1 MFSRTAFRLSA
12 LSASIFALIGVY
24 MPFFPVWLE
33 QRGLDG
39 STIGVILAVPI
50 IVRIVVTAPL
60 VALTE
65 KGVDAR
71 VLLCVA
77 QVCLAGIYLTL
88 LSVSGALAIAVV
100 VACAAVAQAALVPT
114 ADLVTTDAVREDPRL
129 SYSSIRLW
137 GSISFL
143 VCSIGAGY
151 VLQVATVDALVV
163 ALSVLALLSAAVAL
177 GVPINPAARAAAV
190 RERSRARLPPPLIW
204 MIAGAALIQSS
215 HAALYGFGSIL
226 WRGQG
231 FADPTIGFLWAIGVM
246 AEILLFWLVGRGLGR
261 GFGRRL
267 DGVRLMLLGAA
278 GAVIRFA
285 GLAFEP
291 GLAMT
296 LMLQSLHGLSFGAAH
311 LGIMMTLTALAPAG
325 GRGRAQG
332 LFAAGMA
339 TAMAFGMI
347 TSGWLYQSLGPSIY
361 FAMVPV
367 AATGALCVLVAA
379 RYLKAQPQ
387 SSGVGG

>member
-1 MFSRTAFRLSA
+1 MFSSTAFRLSA

-33 QRGLDG
+33 QQGLDG
-39 STIGVILAVPI
+39 SSIGVILAVPI

-60 VALTE
+60 VGLTE
-65 KGVDAR
+65 RGVDAR

-88 LSVSGALAIAVV
+88 LAVSSALAIAII

-114 ADLVTTDAVREDPRL
+114 SDLVTTDAVREDPRL

-137 GSISFL
+137 GSVSFL
-143 VCSIGAGY
+143 VCSVGAGY
-151 VLQVATVDALVV
+151 VLEVATADALIV
-163 ALSVLALLSAAVAL
+163 ALCFLALISATVAL
-177 GVPINPAARAAAV
+177 GVPVNPGARAAAV
-190 RERSRARLPPPLIW
+190 RERARVRLPPSLIW

-231 FADPTIGFLWAIGVM
+231 FADPTIGFFWAIGVV
-246 AEILLFWLVGRGLGR
+246 AEIILFWLIGR

-267 DGVRLMLLGAA
+267 DGVTLMLLGAA
-278 GAVIRFA
+278 GAAIRFG

-291 GLAMT
+291 GLVMT
-296 LMLQSLHGLSFGAAH
+296 LLLQSLHGLSFGAAH
-311 LGIMMTLTALAPAG
+311 LGIMMALTALAPAG

-332 LFAAGMA
+332 FFAAGMA
-339 TAMAFGMI
+339 TAMATAMVS
-347 TSGWLYQSLGPSIY
+347 SGWLYQSLGPYIHLV
-361 FAMVPV
+361 MVPV

-387 SSGVGG
+387 SSGAGG

>member
-1 MFSRTAFRLSA
+1 MFSSTAFRLSA

-33 QRGLDG
+33 QQGLDG

-50 IVRIVVTAPL
+50 VVRIVVTAPL
-60 VALTE
+60 VGLTE
-65 KGVDAR
+65 RGVDAR
-71 VLLCVA
+71 VLLGVA
-77 QVCLAGIYLTL
+77 QVCLAGIYLSL
-88 LSVSGALAIAVV
+88 LGVSGAFGIAVI

-114 ADLVTTDAVREDPRL
+114 ADLVTTDAVRENPRL

-143 VCSIGAGY
+143 ICSIGAGY
-151 VLQVATVDALVV
+151 VLEAATADALIV
-163 ALSVLALLSAAVAL
+163 ALCVLALISATVAL
-177 GVPINPAARAAAV
+177 GVPVKPSARAAAV
-190 RERSRARLPPPLIW
+190 RDRATVRLPPPLIW

-231 FADPTIGFLWAIGVM
+231 VADSMIGFLWAIGVV
-246 AEILLFWLVGRGLGR
+246 AEILLFWLIGRGLGR
-261 GFGRRL
+261 RIN
-267 DGVRLMLLGAA
+267 GVRLMLAGAA
-278 GAVIRFA
+278 GAALRFA

-291 GLAMT
+291 GLVAT

-311 LGIMMTLTALAPAG
+311 LGIMMMLTAMAPAG

-339 TAMAFGMI
+339 TAMAVAMI
-347 TSGWLYQSLGPSIY
+347 TSGWLYQSLGPFIY
-361 FAMVPV
+361 LVMVPV
-367 AATGALCVLVAA
+367 AATGAICVLVAA